1 MPLRVASYNIRKCVG
16 LDRKRAPGRVID
28 VMNGLD
34 ADVIAVQEAD
44 RRLGARPAA
53 LPRDVI
59 AADSDFEPAA
69 LAVNGVSLG
78 WHGNALLLR
87 KGMALRD
94 TARIDLPG
102 LEPRGA
108 VLAEIDSDD
117 GPVRIVGLHLGLI
130 RRYRLQQLAAVR
142 AALARRD
149 EMPTIILGDFNEWTP
164 DRGMEPLE
172 GAFTVHSPGMSFHAA
187 RPVAGL
193 DRVALCNRVALRDAG
208 VVETPVSSVA
218 SDHLPIW
225 ADLAISETPAPP
237 SD

>member
-1 MPLRVASYNIRKCVG
+1 MPLRVASYNIRKCIG

-53 LPRDVI
+53 LPHDMI
-59 AADSDFEPAA
+59 ATDSDFEPAT
-69 LAVNGVSLG
+69 LAVNDVSLG

-87 KGMALRD
+87 KGIALKD

-108 VLAEIDSDD
+108 VLAEIEGDN

-130 RRYRLQQLAAVR
+130 RRYRLRQLAAVR
-142 AALARRD
+142 ATLAKRVA
-149 EMPTIILGDFNEWTP
+149 MPTIILGDFNEWTP
-164 DRGMEPLE
+164 NRGMEPLD
-172 GAFTVHSPGMSFHAA
+172 GAFDVHSPGMSFHAA

-193 DRVALCNRVALRDAG
+193 DRVALCNRIALQDAG
-208 VVETPVSSVA
+208 VVETPQSSVA

-225 ADLAISETPAPP
+225 ADLAISENAAN
-237 SD
+237 